1 MFKKWQWFLPPSEG
15 KKSTLSLCFRKK
27 ETTVRVMD
35 ASGNFKMKAIGGGG
49 RADIEPRHNPG
60 IQNANDRSG
69 VCQGIESYP
78 SKSNVYSRGINTV
91 YGN

>member
-1 MFKKWQWFLPPSEG
+1 MFEKRQWFLPPSEG
-15 KKSTLSLCFRKK
+15 KKSTLPLCFRKK

-60 IQNANDRSG
+60 IQNANDL
-69 VCQGIESYP
+69 CPFI
-78 SKSNVYSRGINTV
+78 TV
-91 YGN
+91 VLPTEQDVLVFDNSQTRC